1 MSKNDIIA
9 AEIWNDLQDVPKSD
23 YPQIEQR
30 LLEQV
35 DKPALKRFVQVLF
48 DLKERL

>member
-1 MSKNDIIA
+1 MNRSEQIA

-23 YPQIEQR
+23 YPQIERR

-48 DLKERL
+48 C